1 MLPPKDI
8 TSPKN
13 PLIQEV
19 TQLLTRPKER
29 RAHNKLIA
37 EGLREIERALRAG
50 WELETLLYR
59 PDLTPP
65 EAISALTAHAPP
77 LSPTDP
83 TRHHTL
89 HARCAPEAFSKIAYR
104 ADVPNAV
111 AVLRGRPHTLSAL
124 SDALAA
130 RPDASPELLLII
142 EGVEKPGNLGALLRT
157 ADALGV
163 SGALLCDCP
172 CDLYHP
178 NALRNSLG
186 GAFSV
191 PTATCASA
199 EAISW
204 LKARG
209 ARLVVTHL
217 EGARPPYA
225 LDLRGPTAIVLGA
238 EDRGVSA
245 AWVEAADDLALI
257 PMRGVVDSLNVSAA
271 AAMTLYEAHRQRA
284 LSAP

>member
-65 EAISALTAHAPP
+65 ETISALTAHAPP

-124 SDALAA
+124 SDAP
-130 RPDASPELLLII
+130 RDP
-142 EGVEKPGNLGALLRT
+142 
-157 ADALGV
+157 
-163 SGALLCDCP
+163 
-172 CDLYHP
+172 
-178 NALRNSLG
+178 
-186 GAFSV
+186 
-191 PTATCASA
+191 
-199 EAISW
+199 
-204 LKARG
+204 
-209 ARLVVTHL
+209 
-217 EGARPPYA
+217 
-225 LDLRGPTAIVLGA
+225 
-238 EDRGVSA
+238 
-245 AWVEAADDLALI
+245 
-257 PMRGVVDSLNVSAA
+257 
-271 AAMTLYEAHRQRA
+271 RA
-284 LSAP
+284 LSAAVEGLTRAYMRWADSLAPPPSPWSPPSASAPSAPPSSALTTTACGAAT